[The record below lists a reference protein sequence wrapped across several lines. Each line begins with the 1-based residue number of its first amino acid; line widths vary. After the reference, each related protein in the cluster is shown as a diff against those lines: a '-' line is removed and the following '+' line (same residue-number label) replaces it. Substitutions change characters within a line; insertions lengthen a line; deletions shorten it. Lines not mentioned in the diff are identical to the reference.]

1 MEMGDTCGHQDVKY
15 LLKLDQ
21 HFLKVFKTASDNEG
35 RGHDWQQEDAKF
47 EEACKSGYTGVQP
60 RIGRQANSSM
70 HMQQKQSERRLG
82 RDKAFSGAPCGG
94 VLPLGGLVTLLA
106 ARSSLR
112 RRYMYLLR
120 YHGLQ
125 QDNGAFIIG
134 IPMNHSVSMKTRRK
148 IP

>member
-1 MEMGDTCGHQDVKY
+1 MEMDDTCGHQDVKY

-70 HMQQKQSERRLG
+70 HMQHKQSERRLG
-82 RDKAFSGAPCGG
+82 RDKVFSGAPCGG
-94 VLPLGGLVTLLA
+94 VLPLGGLVA
-106 ARSSLR
+106 W
-112 RRYMYLLR
+112 
-120 YHGLQ
+120 
-125 QDNGAFIIG
+125 
-134 IPMNHSVSMKTRRK
+134 
-148 IP
+148 

>member
-94 VLPLGGLVTLLA
+94 VLPLGGLVA
-106 ARSSLR
+106 W
-112 RRYMYLLR
+112 
-120 YHGLQ
+120 
-125 QDNGAFIIG
+125 
-134 IPMNHSVSMKTRRK
+134 
-148 IP
+148 

>member
-1 MEMGDTCGHQDVKY
+1 MEMSDTCGHQDVKYMY

-82 RDKAFSGAPCGG
+82 RDKVFSGAPCGG
-94 VLPLGGLVTLLA
+94 VLPLGGLVTLPDHLCVA
-106 ARSSLR
+106 GCR
-112 RRYMYLLR
+112 YLLR

-125 QDNGAFIIG
+125 QDHGAFRIG